1 MRRLKWG
8 VLGGSGF
15 ARRRSIPAMLLSPI
29 VELLGV
35 ASRTKEKSEKF
46 AEQFSLPKVYGSY
59 MDMLDDPE
67 IEAVHI
73 PLPNALHCQWALNA
87 LERNKHV
94 LAEKP
99 FATTVEDALKVEA
112 ASKKTGLK
120 VMEAMMQFP
129 RVCQAACKH
138 GKQTHFN
145 HPT

>member
-120 VMEAMMQFP
+120 VIEAMMWPF
-129 RVCQAACKH
+129 
-138 GKQTHFN
+138 
-145 HPT
+145 HPQHR